1 MSPRPRCNYN
11 AAVARVLW
19 EGGAEGGGESLLLS
33 ETDRGSYNGKGEEIR
48 CRREVLRNE
57 HVGWRLLSFNAS
69 SHKSVA
75 RARPT
80 CMYMQYV

>member
-1 MSPRPRCNYN
+1 MQQWLASFGK
-11 AAVARVLW
+11 
-19 EGGAEGGGESLLLS
+19 EGGRGGGACAKRRGEPLLLS

-57 HVGWRLLSFNAS
+57 YVGWRLLSFNAS